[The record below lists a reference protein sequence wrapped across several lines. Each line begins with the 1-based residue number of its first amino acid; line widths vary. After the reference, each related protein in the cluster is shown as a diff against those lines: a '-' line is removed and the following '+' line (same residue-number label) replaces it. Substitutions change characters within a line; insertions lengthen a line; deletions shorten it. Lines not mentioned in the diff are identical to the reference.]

1 MLEPSEWNK
10 GCAMVSELR
19 YDWTVG
25 EIREILEMP
34 FLDLM
39 YRAQTVHRE
48 NFPANEVQISSLLS
62 IKTGACPEDCKYC
75 PQSAHYSTGLEKER
89 LLSYETII
97 EKAKQAR
104 KIGATRFCMGAA
116 WRNPKDRDI
125 DFIVRVI
132 RGVKEL
138 GLETCMTLGM
148 LTDEQTARLAEAGL
162 DYYNHN
168 LDTSPEFYENIITTR
183 NYEDRLNTIS
193 ALRRHNIKI
202 CCGGILGM
210 GESREDHASFLRQL
224 AIINPHPESVPINML
239 VKVKGTPLENAPDLD
254 PIDFIR
260 VVATAR
266 IIMPKSVIRLSA
278 GREKMSDEMQTLAFM
293 AGASSIFY
301 GTKLLTTPN
310 SCESRDD
317 SLLKKLG
324 IRGLPAEMY
333 SDEEELGIIFE
344 KIHEGA
350 HEDQEEHHGC
360 FRLE

>member
-1 MLEPSEWNK
+1 MESILK
-10 GCAMVSELR
+10 
-19 YDWTVG
+19 YDWTVE
-25 EIREILEMP
+25 EIKSILEMP
-34 FLDLM
+34 FLDLL
-39 YRAQTVHRE
+39 YKAQTIHRE

-89 LLSYETII
+89 LLSYETIMQ
-97 EKAKQAR
+97 KATLAKQ
-104 KIGATRFCMGAA
+104 IGATRFCMGAA
-116 WRNPKDRDI
+116 WRNPKDRDL
-125 DFIVRVI
+125 DFIVEVI
-132 RGVKEL
+132 KGVKSL

-148 LTDEQTARLAEAGL
+148 LTDEQTEKLAKAGL

-168 LDTSPEFYENIITTR
+168 LDTSPEYYENIITTR
-183 NYEDRLNTIS
+183 NYEDRLKTIQ
-193 ALRRHNIKI
+193 ALRRHHIKI

-210 GESREDHASFLRQL
+210 GESHEDHASFLRQL

-254 PIDFIR
+254 PFDFIR

-278 GREKMSDEMQTLAFM
+278 GREKMSEEMQAWAFM

-310 SCESRDD
+310 SKESRDD
-317 SLLKKLG
+317 QLLAKLG
-324 IRGLPAEMY
+324 IKGLPTEMQ
-333 SDEEELGIIFE
+333 SEEEDLKIIFE

-350 HEDQEEHHGC
+350 HDDQEEHHGC